1 MKLEAILWILA
12 LVSVA
17 LAIVSP
23 KYRSYCLMVV
33 AVLIVAIV
41 MTLVL
46 ATRHERATSSS
57 PRLEVQPSI
66 QQPPHVDFEQFHIEN
81 SDKDDPEAKY
91 RIGVAEIRFDQ
102 IRPELGSEPGTIR
115 LIRARLY
122 NDSTRFTLTDYEYYL
137 EVQDCVQSACATVY
151 DQRGQAAVIVPAKQ
165 ARDVVIAIRDGDTRG
180 RPKFKILGTPN
191 IKLSPTNTRA
201 YKTAAAPAN

>member
-1 MKLEAILWILA
+1 MKLEAILWMLV

-23 KYRSYCLMVV
+23 KYRSYSLMVV
-33 AVLIVAIV
+33 GVLIVAIV
-41 MTLVL
+41 ASLVL
-46 ATRHERATSSS
+46 ATRHEGATSSF
-57 PRLEVQPSI
+57 PRAAAQPSI
-66 QQPPHVDFEQFHIEN
+66 PQSEHVDFEQFHIEN
-81 SDKDDPEAKY
+81 LDKKDPEAKN
-91 RIGVAEIRFDQ
+91 RIGVAEVRFDQ

-122 NDSTRFTLTDYEYYL
+122 NDSARFTLTDYAYYL
-137 EVQDCVQSACATVY
+137 AVQDCVQGACTTVY
-151 DQRGQAAVIVPAKQ
+151 DQRGQAAAMVPANQ

-180 RPKFKILGTPN
+180 RPTFKILGTPN

-201 YKTAAAPAN
+201 YQTAPAN